1 MKTKSLIIS
10 LFALFL
16 CLGMTAQSQRKG
28 EWKEKMQQ
36 ERIAYLTKAVD
47 LTQEEAQNF
56 WPVYNKIEKQREKG
70 RKAVFEAFKKL
81 ETAAQKGDADTKV
94 LLNEY
99 LKAKAAA
106 DAIDGTAANEFMKV
120 LPAEKVALVFIGE
133 ENFRRSQM
141 RKMHHNNRMKE
152 GEDEKHCD
160 KACKRDMKQG
170 NKKQIKADKASKAVE

>member
-1 MKTKSLIIS
+1 MNTKSLIIS
-10 LFALFL
+10 LCALFL
-16 CLGMTAQSQRKG
+16 CVGMTAQPQRKG

-56 WPVYNKIEKQREKG
+56 WPVYNKIEKQREEA

-81 ETAAQKGDADTKV
+81 ETAAKKGDAGTTV
-94 LLNEY
+94 LLDEY

-133 ENFRRSQM
+133 ENFRRNQM
-141 RKMHHNNRMKE
+141 RQMHHEHRMKQA
-152 GEDEKHCD
+152 GDEKHCAQD
-160 KACKRDMKQG
+160 CKHEMKQD
-170 NKKQIKADKASKAVE
+170 NKKHRKTEKTSNAAE